1 MLRAVPGLTFA
12 ASLIAFPALAL
23 AHHSTLPYD
32 GQHPTTIRG
41 VVTEYAWRNPHSF
54 IYLDVKNDR
63 GNVEHWAIETE
74 SLLWLRRLGWTKDM
88 LKPGD
93 PVSATGA
100 RARNGTLVMRCKT
113 ISLPDGRE
121 LPCFPDTAGS

>member
-1 MLRAVPGLTFA
+1 MLRAVLGLTFA
-12 ASLIAFPALAL
+12 AGAIAFPALAL

-54 IYLDVKNDR
+54 VYLNVKNDQ

-121 LPCFPDTAGS
+121 LPCFPDTTGS